1 MKTKNTNTITT
12 SISFSIKEFF
22 RKFAYYISIFAIASV
37 SIFTS
42 ANAVDIGN
50 GATVST
56 ATKADYNFNTA
67 AKDLDIDDSSA
78 ATVNIG
84 DITDA
89 AVTGDIDI
97 VTGGTS
103 ALTVNI
109 DSIVM
114 DAGGTAGVMTIKDVD
129 DMTGAMTVN
138 ITNDLTLDGTLL
150 VQTLE
155 DSDDDKL
162 TLDIGGNVTITGAVD
177 LDADASSA
185 TGDVLMN
192 IAGNTT
198 FTAGIDLADV
208 GANGKSFLTFDGAAA
223 QSVTGIIDGQG
234 AGEGTLVISNAV
246 GVTFNSAIGATTL
259 LDLDVNS
266 ATATAIFKAAVAV
279 AGDAIVTGTST
290 FQSTLVAPEVFVET
304 TGHAK
309 ILGELTASTQL
320 DLAGA
325 GTATIGFGH
334 TTSGSANTVAD
345 VDMSTTASLILDDTV
360 TDAMF
365 VFGSTNQDAAGIATG
380 AKIHMPI
387 NLTNAQTVKLFSDT
401 DNGGDVDTAVNA
413 ALQDTALM
421 TYVSVEASQV
431 VTITATATTDA
442 ARATS
447 LGITSDQ
454 AKAVSQAFLSAIN
467 DTNADATAED
477 AFANAMNGINGM
489 TATTDTDLALQVT
502 PQSDVISGSTSAT
515 KAMTG
520 TVQGII
526 ANRMA
531 TLRSGDA
538 YVTGMSAGN
547 GMSTNSGFIQAFGS
561 STEQKN
567 TKNGVGTVY
576 GYDADTQGVAIGFD
590 NMTENGSTV
599 GLSAS
604 FSTTD
609 VDGLGAGKAKNNIDS
624 YTVSVYA
631 DKATDDGYI
640 EGSLTYGISENN
652 SSRLVSVAGLNRAYS
667 SVYDSSQFSLKLS
680 AGKPTDIGD
689 GLYVTPFGSFQST
702 TISTDVHTETSTT
715 ATDNLRL
722 KIDQGDVSS
731 LVGSLGVKAHK
742 ATDQGTPMIS
752 FAINNDFGDDT
763 IKSTNTYQGG
773 GTSFATSTALEE
785 LSATLGLGYS
795 FGSDDVLSVNIGY
808 EVEWNDAEYTNHYGS
823 LKIVSK
829 F

>member
-1 MKTKNTNTITT
+1 MRESLKI
-12 SISFSIKEFF
+12 IQQ
-22 RKFAYYISIFAIASV
+22 AI
-37 SIFTS
+37 
-42 ANAVDIGN
+42 N
-50 GATVST
+50 
-56 ATKADYNFNTA
+56 K
-67 AKDLDIDDSSA
+67 
-78 ATVNIG
+78 
-84 DITDA
+84 
-89 AVTGDIDI
+89 
-97 VTGGTS
+97 
-103 ALTVNI
+103 
-109 DSIVM
+109 
-114 DAGGTAGVMTIKDVD
+114 
-129 DMTGAMTVN
+129 
-138 ITNDLTLDGTLL
+138 
-150 VQTLE
+150 LE
-155 DSDDDKL
+155 
-162 TLDIGGNVTITGAVD
+162 
-177 LDADASSA
+177 SA

-454 AKAVSQAFLSAIN
+454 AKAVS
-467 DTNADATAED
+467 
-477 AFANAMNGINGM
+477 
-489 TATTDTDLALQVT
+489 
-502 PQSDVISGSTSAT
+502 
-515 KAMTG
+515 
-520 TVQGII
+520 
-526 ANRMA
+526 
-531 TLRSGDA
+531 
-538 YVTGMSAGN
+538 
-547 GMSTNSGFIQAFGS
+547 S
-561 STEQKN
+561 S
-567 TKNGVGTVY
+567 
-576 GYDADTQGVAIGFD
+576 I
-590 NMTENGSTV
+590 
-599 GLSAS
+599 
-604 FSTTD
+604 
-609 VDGLGAGKAKNNIDS
+609 
-624 YTVSVYA
+624 
-631 DKATDDGYI
+631 
-640 EGSLTYGISENN
+640 
-652 SSRLVSVAGLNRAYS
+652 
-667 SVYDSSQFSLKLS
+667 
-680 AGKPTDIGD
+680 
-689 GLYVTPFGSFQST
+689 
-702 TISTDVHTETSTT
+702 
-715 ATDNLRL
+715 
-722 KIDQGDVSS
+722 
-731 LVGSLGVKAHK
+731 LVG
-742 ATDQGTPMIS
+742 
-752 FAINNDFGDDT
+752 
-763 IKSTNTYQGG
+763 Y
-773 GTSFATSTALEE
+773 
-785 LSATLGLGYS
+785 
-795 FGSDDVLSVNIGY
+795 
-808 EVEWNDAEYTNHYGS
+808 
-823 LKIVSK
+823 
-829 F
+829 